1 MHFLKKT
8 KLGMGKKDKQQ
19 KEDPKETTKS
29 TADQVVADMDKATE
43 KPGADP
49 AQAEQSSVNNAKLET
64 LTKEHNELKDKYLR
78 LRAEFDNFRKR
89 TLKEKLD
96 DRKLAKK
103 DIMTE
108 LLPILDDFDRA
119 NKVAVD
125 AKTVESIS
133 EGMRLV
139 HQKFINTLTLQ
150 GLQAI
155 ESNEV
160 VFDPE
165 IHEAIAEIPAPTE
178 KLKGKV
184 VDTVEK
190 GYMLNGII
198 IRHPKVVVGK

>member
-1 MHFLKKT
+1 
-8 KLGMGKKDKQQ
+8 MGKKDKTQ
-19 KEDPKETTKS
+19 KEDPKETAKS
-29 TADQVVADMDKATE
+29 TADQVVEDVDKAVKNE
-43 KPGADP
+43 EADP
-49 AQAEQSSVNNAKLET
+49 APSEQNSAGSNKAEN
-64 LTKEHNELKDKYLR
+64 LTKEYNELKDKYLR

-103 DIMTE
+103 DIMAE

-125 AKTVESIS
+125 AKTLESVS

-139 HQKFINTLTLQ
+139 HQKFINTLTSQ
-150 GLQAI
+150 GLQPI
-155 ESNEV
+155 ESNET

-178 KLKGKV
+178 QLKGKV

-190 GYMLNGII
+190 GYTLNGII

>member
-1 MHFLKKT
+1 
-8 KLGMGKKDKQQ
+8 MGKKDKKQ
-19 KEDPKETTKS
+19 KEDPKA
-29 TADQVVADMDKATE
+29 TADQVVADANEATQNE
-43 KPGADP
+43 EADP
-49 AQAEQSSVNNAKLET
+49 TTAEQSSAGSDQLES
-64 LTKEHNELKDKYLR
+64 LTKEYNDLKDKYLR

-139 HQKFINTLTLQ
+139 HQKFINILTLQ

-155 ESNEV
+155 ESKDA

-178 KLKGKV
+178 AFKGKV

-190 GYMLNGII
+190 GYTLNGII

>member
-8 KLGMGKKDKQQ
+8 RFGMGKKDKKQ
-19 KEDPKETTKS
+19 KEDPKA
-29 TADQVVADMDKATE
+29 TADQVVADANEATQNE
-43 KPGADP
+43 EADP
-49 AQAEQSSVNNAKLET
+49 ATAEQNSAGSDQLES
-64 LTKEHNELKDKYLR
+64 LTKEYNDLKDKYLR

-119 NKVAVD
+119 HKVAVD
-125 AKTVESIS
+125 AKTVESVS

-155 ESNEV
+155 DSNEA

-165 IHEAIAEIPAPTE
+165 IHEAIAEIPAPSE
-178 KLKGKV
+178 QLKGKV

-190 GYMLNGII
+190 GYTLNGII